1 MSGGGGKGGSTTQEV
16 KIPAWL
22 EQAAQ
27 ANIRRA
33 EDVAALGNIPYYG
46 PDVAAMTPMQMAAG
60 QGINTAAGAFGLGT
74 NDLSMGMPAPQTF
87 AGGVQGYSSGN
98 LYDQA
103 LRELQARAPGQ
114 YNAITG
120 MFINPQTGSTPLSF
134 GQNVPPIAMP
144 NLPAPVSYGDGGGGG
159 GGGGLAFGGGASGT
173 PTTGGFTSIRDMY
186 DGGGPGQSGTTFS
199 GGLLSGL
206 SNTVGIPPA
215 KPAAAPAPKPA
226 PAPAPK
232 PAPKPA
238 PAPAPTKASVAKF
251 TSSNATSAKST
262 PTKSSRR

>member
-1 MSGGGGKGGSTTQEV
+1 MSGGKGGSTTQEV

-33 EDVAALGNIPYYG
+33 EDVASIGNVPYYG

-87 AGGVQGYSSGN
+87 AGGLQGYSSGG

-103 LRELQARAPGQ
+103 LQELQLRAPGQ

-120 MFINPQTGSTPLSF
+120 MFINPQTGATPLSF
-134 GQNVPPIAMP
+134 GQNVPAMAQGA
-144 NLPAPVSYGDGGGGG
+144 PAAPLSYGDGGGGDG
-159 GGGGLAFGGGASGT
+159 GGGGLAFGAPAGGS
-173 PTTGGFTSIRDMY
+173 S
-186 DGGGPGQSGTTFS
+186 
-199 GGLLSGL
+199 LSGL
-206 SNTVGIPPA
+206 ANTVGSYMPGGVNTRNPDSLLNTIAAGARNAIDPQREPTIA
-215 KPAAAPAPKPA
+215 NRPVAAPSRPASTSKPD
-226 PAPAPK
+226 
-232 PAPKPA
+232 
-238 PAPAPTKASVAKF
+238 
-251 TSSNATSAKST
+251 
-262 PTKSSRR
+262 RR

>member
-1 MSGGGGKGGSTTQEV
+1 MSGGKGGSTTQEV

-33 EDVAALGNIPYYG
+33 EDVAALGNVPYYG
-46 PDVAAMTPMQMAAG
+46 ADVAAMTPMQMAAG

-87 AGGVQGYSSGN
+87 AGGVQGYSSGG

-103 LRELQARAPGQ
+103 LRELQTRAPGQ

-159 GGGGLAFGGGASGT
+159 GGLAFGGGASGT

-186 DGGGPGQSGTTFS
+186 DGGGPGQSGATFS

-226 PAPAPK
+226 PKPAPAPAPK
-232 PAPKPA
+232 PAPT
-238 PAPAPTKASVAKF
+238 PAPTKASVAKF